1 MCKAGKIIQYDRTC
15 QIQETRNYWYV
26 LKRSFHIQTSN
37 PCKCSIRKQDGL
49 QNNAYCYQKYQWKLQ
64 DEKDLWW
71 PSAKIISLH
80 YSSWDKTSASL
91 NAVVVPMG
99 WEEHEVCWHHRPAE
113 TAEADTQFRSMST
126 VWTLGFVLLL
136 EFPRCTISRFLLLLR
151 LGADYCSGPCLCLP
165 IEHRVMSR
173 RTSHWHIYLHC
184 PLQKFTMAHE
194 QKKYSLWTLT
204 HILLK
209 IRQLNDLVLGCIYF

>member
-1 MCKAGKIIQYDRTC
+1 MCKAGKIVQYDRTC
-15 QIQETRNYWYV
+15 QIQETRSYWYV

-91 NAVVVPMG
+91 NAVVVPMAERSTKFVDITDLQRQQKRIPNLG
-99 WEEHEVCWHHRPAE
+99 TCLQCEHW
-113 TAEADTQFRSMST
+113 
-126 VWTLGFVLLL
+126 G
-136 EFPRCTISRFLLLLR
+136 
-151 LGADYCSGPCLCLP
+151 LC
-165 IEHRVMSR
+165 
-173 RTSHWHIYLHC
+173 C
-184 PLQKFTMAHE
+184 F
-194 QKKYSLWTLT
+194 
-204 HILLK
+204 
-209 IRQLNDLVLGCIYF
+209 